1 MTEMPPKA
9 ENGPSL
15 VPGAYG
21 TPRYGSDV
29 IVDLL
34 RGFGIPYAAL
44 NPGATYRGLH
54 DSMVNYGGN
63 TPEMILCTHEEI
75 AVSIA
80 HGYAKVTGKPM
91 AAIVHDVVGLLHA
104 AMTIYYAFIDR
115 VPMILIGATGPL
127 DRTKRRPYIDWIHS
141 ALVQGN
147 AVRDYVKWDDQPAS
161 HRDFAPSFARAY
173 RIATTE
179 PAGPVYLCYDAG
191 LQEDELTAP
200 VDVAAVVNAALP
212 TPAQADPRALERAAE
227 WLAGAQRPV
236 IVTEFTA
243 RHASAFD
250 ELVALAETL
259 GAGVI
264 DLNGRMN
271 FPNRHALNVTGGDAL
286 ASADVVLAADVG
298 DLYRALNQLDRDSKD
313 RATRPR
319 TAAGCKIID
328 LGLSELRSSKWSED
342 IGQLQP
348 VDLSIVAD
356 TSIALPA
363 LNALL
368 RERIRKDDPAR
379 AAAQERVAALHRSI
393 HAGWAESA
401 RKGWDDAPM
410 TPARLASEVWD
421 VIKGED
427 WVLTANTLEEW
438 TLRLWDMDG
447 PARHPGRSFGTA
459 TQIGTSLGVA
469 LAYRGTGKLV
479 VDIQPD
485 GDLLYDPGALWTAA
499 HDRLPMLVVMYNN
512 RAYFNDWEHQ
522 IRVAR
527 HRGTPEANAFLG
539 MDISDPAPDF
549 AMLARSFGWHA
560 EGPIEDPRQVR
571 PALER
576 ALRAVKEGRPALVDT
591 IVRKR
596 PLTRFR

>member
-1 MTEMPPKA
+1 MTEAPARAPA
-9 ENGPSL
+9 PAL
-15 VPGAYG
+15 LPGSYG
-21 TPRYGSDV
+21 AQRYGSDV

-54 DSMVNYGGN
+54 DSIVNYGGN
-63 TPEMILCTHEEI
+63 RPEMILCTHEEV
-75 AVSIA
+75 AVSMA
-80 HGYAKVTGKPM
+80 HGYAKVTGRPM

-115 VPMILIGATGPL
+115 VPMIIVGATGPL

-147 AVRDYVKWDDQPAS
+147 AVRDYVKWDDQPATIA
-161 HRDFAPSFARAY
+161 DFPASFARAY

-191 LQEDELTAP
+191 LQEDELAAP
-200 VDVAAVVNAALP
+200 IDVSAFVGAALP
-212 TPAQADPRALERAAE
+212 TAAQADPAALERAAE
-227 WLAGAQRPV
+227 WLAGAARPV

-243 RHASAFD
+243 RHPSAFYD
-250 ELVALAETL
+250 LVALAELL

-264 DLNGRMN
+264 DLNGRLN
-271 FPNRHALNVTGGDAL
+271 FPNQHVLNVTGGNAL
-286 ASADVVLAADVG
+286 ADADVVLAVDVG
-298 DLYRALNQLDRDSKD
+298 DLDRALNQLDRDSKE
-313 RATRPR
+313 RAKRSRVP
-319 TAAGCKIID
+319 AGCKVID

-342 IGQLQP
+342 LGQLLP

-356 TSIALPA
+356 TSLALPA
-363 LNALL
+363 LAALL
-368 RERIRKDDPAR
+368 RGRIRANDPAR
-379 AAAQERVAALHRSI
+379 AAARQRIAALHRDI
-393 HAGWAESA
+393 RARWAETA
-401 RKGWDDAPM
+401 KNGWSDAPM
-410 TPARLASEVWD
+410 TPARLASEIWA
-421 VIKGED
+421 VIRGED

-438 TLRLWDMDG
+438 ALRLWDMDA

-469 LAYRGTGKLV
+469 LAYRGSGKLI

-485 GDLLYDPGALWTAA
+485 GDLLYDAAALWTAA
-499 HDRLPMLVVMYNN
+499 HERLPMLVVMYNN
-512 RAYFNDWEHQ
+512 RAYYNDWEHQ

-549 AMLARSFGWHA
+549 AMLARSFGWYS
-560 EGPIEDPRQVR
+560 EGPIEDPDAVR
-571 PALER
+571 PALAR
-576 ALRAVKEGRPALVDT
+576 ALRAVKDGKPALIDT
-591 IVRKR
+591 IVRRR
-596 PLTRFR
+596 PLTRYR

>member
-1 MTEMPPKA
+1 MTDTIQRPA
-9 ENGPSL
+9 AGPVL
-15 VPGAYG
+15 VPGSYG
-21 TPRYGSDV
+21 EQRFGSDV

-34 RGFGIPYAAL
+34 RGFGIRYAAL

-54 DSMVNYGGN
+54 DSIVNYGGN
-63 TPEMILCTHEEI
+63 RPEMILCTHEEI

-115 VPMILIGATGPL
+115 VPLILIGATGPL

-147 AVRDYVKWDDQPAS
+147 AVRDYVKWDDQPATIA
-161 HRDFAPSFARAY
+161 DFPASFARAY

-191 LQEDELTAP
+191 LQEDPLSSPVAVESFVRGALPAP
-200 VDVAAVVNAALP
+200 V
-212 TPAQADPRALERAAE
+212 QADPRALERAADL
-227 WLAGAQRPV
+227 LARAERPV

-243 RHASAFD
+243 RHEPAFD
-250 ELVALAETL
+250 GLIAFAELIAAP
-259 GAGVI
+259 VI

-271 FPNRHALNVTGGDAL
+271 FPTRHALNLTGGAAL
-286 ASADVVLAADVG
+286 ATADAVLALDVG
-298 DLYRALNQLDRDSKD
+298 DLSRALTELDRDSRERTKK
-313 RATRPR
+313 PR
-319 TAAGCKIID
+319 IPEGCAVID

-342 IGQLQP
+342 LGQLQP
-348 VDLSIVAD
+348 VDLSIVGD
-356 TSIALPA
+356 TSLALPA
-363 LNALL
+363 LTALV
-368 RERIRKDDPAR
+368 RERLPKDDAPRLAR
-379 AAAQERVAALHRSI
+379 RDRVAAAHREI
-393 HAGWAESA
+393 HRGWAEEA
-401 RKGWDDAPM
+401 REGWDDAPM
-410 TPARLASEVWD
+410 TPARLASEIWD
-421 VIKGED
+421 TIKGED
-427 WVLTANTLEEW
+427 WVLTANTLEDW
-438 TLRLWDMDG
+438 ALRLWDMDR
-447 PARHPGRSFGTA
+447 PSRHPGRTFGTA

-469 LAYRGTGKLV
+469 LAYRGTGKLI

-499 HDRLPMLVVMYNN
+499 HEPLPMLVVMYNN
-512 RAYFNDWEHQ
+512 RAYYNDWEHQ

-549 AMLARSFGWHA
+549 AMLARSFGWYA
-560 EGPIEDPRQVR
+560 EGPIEDPRAVR

-576 ALRAVKEGRPALVDT
+576 ALRAVKDGRPALIDT

-596 PLTRFR
+596 PMRRYR